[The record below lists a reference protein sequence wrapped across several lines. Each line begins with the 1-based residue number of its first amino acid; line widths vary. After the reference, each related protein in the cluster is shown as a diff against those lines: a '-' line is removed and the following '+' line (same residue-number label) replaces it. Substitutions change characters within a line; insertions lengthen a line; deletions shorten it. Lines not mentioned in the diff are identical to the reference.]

1 MSIKSVA
8 LECKSDGHAKE
19 YRLSLDDIGGGVFE
33 VVALWGKIGTSLTRT
48 IKFSGDQA
56 KAEKQFAKI
65 LIGQQNKGYLIVG
78 EKNDGQDATTTGSQA
93 PAGAVKKVIARI
105 PPMLCGALQNRAE
118 LEPYLLNDTMV
129 LEEKYNGTRK
139 LLMSCAG
146 ELSITN
152 KRGQPTSKGMLPA
165 TQAQF
170 LKVPFDF
177 TVDTEDEPVGGGCVL
192 LDILTLRNKPL
203 DRLVRRERRP
213 LLEKFY
219 KEAGFDPKIVRL
231 AEEAVGQKA
240 KRQFLKRIEAEG
252 GEGVI
257 IKDNESIY
265 WPGESGRKHQ
275 WKLKF
280 QASASFIVDAVG
292 IDGKRNIGLV
302 LLDGSTRI
310 NCGKCAVPVNRSI
323 DEISIGDVVECRFL
337 YAEVG
342 SNKLHQPFYL
352 GKRDDVAPTEC
363 QLSQLKYKAQ
373 PAATKECCHD

>member
-1 MSIKSVA
+1 MSIKSVVM
-8 LECKSDGHAKE
+8 ENKQDGHFKE
-19 YRLSLDDIGGGVFE
+19 YRLSLDDMGGGVFE

-48 IKFSGDQA
+48 VKFSGDQA

-78 EKNDGQDATTTGSQA
+78 EKNDGQNATTTGSQA
-93 PAGAVKKVIARI
+93 PAGVVKKVIARI
-105 PPMLCGALQNRAE
+105 PPMLCGAIDRAE
-118 LEPYLLNDTMV
+118 LEKYLVSDSHV
-129 LEEKYNGTRK
+129 LEEKYNGVRK
-139 LLMSCAG
+139 SVSKNSS

-152 KRGQPTSKGMLPA
+152 KQGQPTSKGMLPA

-192 LDILTLRNKPL
+192 LDILMLRNKPL

-213 LLEKFY
+213 LLEKFF
-219 KEAGFDPKIVRL
+219 KDAGFDPKIVRL

-240 KRQFLKRIEAEG
+240 KRAFLARIEAEG

-265 WPGESGRKHQ
+265 WAGESGRKHC
-275 WKLKF
+275 WKMKF

-292 IDGKRNIGLV
+292 INGKRNIGLV

-323 DEISIGDVVECRFL
+323 EEISIGDVVECRFL

-352 GKRDDVAPTEC
+352 GKRDDVAANEC
-363 QLSQLKYKAQ
+363 QISQLKYKAQ
-373 PAATKECCHD
+373 PAAAKE